1 MTNSYKLNYSIPIQ
15 IIGKGDNMK
24 QILCFGDSNTYGLIP
39 AANDRYPWGIRWTS
53 ILDENIKKYNYRVVE
68 EGLCGRTT
76 IFDDPLRVGRNGS
89 KLISVLLETH
99 RPVDIVVIMLGT
111 NDCKAVYDANARVI
125 GKGIERILDSTYN
138 INKDSKVLIV
148 SPIRLGDGVWEDGF
162 DPEFDE
168 KSVETSKKLEEVYR
182 EVAKKRNTYFLAAS
196 DYADPSAEDREHMD
210 EAGHKAFA
218 EAITEKIKEIIDDI

>member
-1 MTNSYKLNYSIPIQ
+1 
-15 IIGKGDNMK
+15 MK

-39 AANDRYPWGIRWTS
+39 TENDRYSWGVRWTS
-53 ILDENIKKYNYRVVE
+53 ILDENIREYNYRVVE

-76 IFDDPLRVGRNGS
+76 IFDDPLREGRNGS

-99 RPVDIVVIMLGT
+99 RPDIVVIMLGT
-111 NDCKAVYDANARVI
+111 NDCKVLYDANARVI
-125 GKGIERILDSTYN
+125 GKGVERILDYIYN
-138 INKDSKVLIV
+138 MNGDIKVLIV
-148 SPIRLGDGVWEDGF
+148 SPIRLGDKVWEDGF

-168 KSVETSKKLEEVYR
+168 KSVETSKQLEEVYK

-196 DYADPSAEDREHMD
+196 DYANPSIEDREHMD

-218 EAITEKIKEIIDDI
+218 AAVTKKIKEIINDI